1 MGTYVLV
8 HDLSNNQKGAVA
20 EAAIEFAALKAGIA
34 VYKPLS
40 GHSRADLI
48 FELGDELW
56 RVQVK
61 WGQLSVEREVVTAR
75 LSGAR
80 CSPRAGYLS
89 TPYREDEVDLFAI
102 YCGDLDRS
110 FLVPIDLASRRHM
123 IQLRLTP
130 TRNNQRACINL
141 AEEYDFDGAVAQ
153 LGERVTGSHE
163 VRGSSPLSSTESP
176 PAISP
181 AVTVGSNALWEDLG
195 HWMDRVAAG
204 EEVIITRR
212 GRPRFRM
219 LPINGESPPATD
231 DSTDMARSRGGEWSR
246 HRAAPERSGVVASRA

>member
-1 MGTYVLV
+1 MTSVITKRARSLKQR
-8 HDLSNNQKGAVA
+8 LSSRP
-20 EAAIEFAALKAGIA
+20 LKAGIA

-110 FLVPIDLASRRHM
+110 FLVPIDLASRLHM

-130 TRNNQRACINL
+130 TRNNQRACI
-141 AEEYDFDGAVAQ
+141 
-153 LGERVTGSHE
+153 T
-163 VRGSSPLSSTESP
+163 
-176 PAISP
+176 
-181 AVTVGSNALWEDLG
+181 W
-195 HWMDRVAAG
+195 
-204 EEVIITRR
+204 
-212 GRPRFRM
+212 PRNTTSM
-219 LPINGESPPATD
+219 GL
-231 DSTDMARSRGGEWSR
+231 
-246 HRAAPERSGVVASRA
+246 

>member
-1 MGTYVLV
+1 MFWCMTSVITKRARSLKQR
-8 HDLSNNQKGAVA
+8 LSSRPV
-20 EAAIEFAALKAGIA
+20 KAGIA

-110 FLVPIDLASRRHM
+110 FLVPIDLASPPAYDPAAA
-123 IQLRLTP
+123 QLRLATISAHVLP
-130 TRNNQRACINL
+130 NL
-141 AEEYDFDGAVAQ
+141 ADEFAFEGAVAQ
-153 LGERVTGSHE
+153 LGERVHGSQE
-163 VRGSSPLSSTESP
+163 VRGSSPLSSTLSVP
-176 PAISP
+176 TLGPT
-181 AVTVGSNALWEDLG
+181 TVGSNAFRDRLG
-195 HWMDRVAAG
+195 YWIDGVAAG
-204 EEVIITRR
+204 EEVILTRH
-212 GRPRFRM
+212 GRPRLRM
-219 LPINGESPPATD
+219 LPVNG
-231 DSTDMARSRGGEWSR
+231 DSRSTLVPT
-246 HRAAPERSGVVASRA
+246 A